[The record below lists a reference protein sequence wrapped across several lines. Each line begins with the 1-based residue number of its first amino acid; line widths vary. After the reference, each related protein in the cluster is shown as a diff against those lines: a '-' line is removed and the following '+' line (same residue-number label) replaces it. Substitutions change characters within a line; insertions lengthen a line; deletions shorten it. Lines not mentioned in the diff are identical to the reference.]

1 MVFMKNDKSY
11 SDLAES
17 SSLKK
22 RKVNATLQ
30 EVFIDMII
38 HEAILKEKK
47 SKLQKQ
53 IDDALDL
60 KDKKEFMLLSH
71 EMNHLITLFG

>member
-1 MVFMKNDKSY
+1 MKNDKSY

-22 RKVNATLQ
+22 RKVNAPLQ

-60 KDKKEFMLLSH
+60 KDKKGFMKLSH
-71 EMNHLITLFG
+71 EMNHLLTLFG